1 MGFDEPR
8 LRDIFYDLYAWLPR
22 AGPGDDGSTERA
34 LGMCGELA
42 ATPRTLDVGCG
53 PGRQT
58 LVLARRCA
66 SVVGLDNHL
75 PFLTR
80 LRADAVGAGLADRI
94 ELVQADMAAM
104 PFPHS
109 SFDLVWSEG
118 AAYQMGTEAA
128 CTAWRSL
135 LREPGYLALTE
146 ACRLRDELP
155 AEVERC
161 WADEGIEL
169 LDVDGVIGLVAQ
181 AGYDVIGHFVLPESS
196 WWRQYYTPLEQRI
209 PVIEKRYPNEPAA
222 AEVIEGARYEI
233 ETYRKHAACY
243 GYLFVVA
250 RPC

>member
-1 MGFDEPR
+1 MGFDDPR
-8 LRDIFYDLYAWLPR
+8 FREIFYDLYAWLPR
-22 AGPGDDGSTERA
+22 AGPGDDESTGRA
-34 LGMCGELA
+34 LGMCGELTA
-42 ATPRTLDVGCG
+42 KARAVDVGCG

-66 SVVGLDNHL
+66 SVIGLDNHL

-80 LRADAVGAGLADRI
+80 LRADAAEAGLADRI
-94 ELVQADMAAM
+94 ALVQADMAAM
-104 PFPHS
+104 PLPNAS
-109 SFDLVWSEG
+109 IDLVWSEG
-118 AAYQMGTEAA
+118 AAYQMGIEAA

-161 WADEGIEL
+161 WADEGLEL
-169 LDVDGVIGLVAQ
+169 LDADGVIALVAG

-196 WWRQYYTPLEQRI
+196 WWRQYYTPLQQRI
-209 PVIEKRYPNEPAA
+209 PLIEQRYPGDPAA
-222 AEVIEGARYEI
+222 AEVLEGARYEI
-233 ETYRKHAACY
+233 ETYRAHAACY

-250 RPC
+250 RRS